1 MATEEVT
8 KAGNLSKIAC
18 HNCRKRKVKCD
29 RELPVCSICSYNN
42 QVCSYPDR
50 VLKPG
55 PKLGSKNARSKRRR
69 SSIDEDTLHG
79 ERNSHQPGSGTG
91 PECSP
96 MPGSPTTMNDNRE
109 MQSLS
114 FIIHPSHELTSPGG
128 PKHDSPSHTFANGGA
143 FILAACSAMHITS
156 DVFVVLVE
164 NYFKTFMSFRLFPK
178 TRFWSHLREIED
190 EESATA
196 LLAAIVAFAVKLWE
210 PNESEVTLN
219 TLVANLSTSSLINL
233 AIKSADKALAN
244 CGDDAPPLHLLQA
257 LVLIS
262 HWLLIQGVRGR
273 AWRYLGVCI
282 RVAYEINLHL
292 VDSGRPQDWVDE
304 DPVRWAQD
312 ETKRRAWWAIWE
324 MDVFAS
330 VIRRC
335 PTAISWLQ
343 NETVLPAED
352 EMWEQQRPQQSCVL
366 EITTLSR
373 CKALQLTG
381 NQSPWAWFIII
392 NSIMKDAQTI
402 SSPMGVDKAASMD
415 SLDARSAAQY
425 FAEMRTERIEETR
438 KRLTTYYNA
447 ARYFSMA
454 LPQSLKYRG
463 QYLSFERG
471 VPANGQG
478 GVKMLRELH
487 TGIYSIH
494 LMTQLAFLMTLK
506 YHLFRRAPPT
516 AAVGDGTFAQALDQN
531 DPEASRSQCRS
542 QKDVDEYF
550 EAASSILNITNRS
563 NDQLHRYINPFLV
576 NTIWLAAAVQL
587 LKRELFCTKQAE
599 KDLVTSNFEVLRMS
613 YDMFIEFW
621 RSNDTAKKNLAAL
634 QNQLKAFQ
642 AKTRS
647 EHNAGAA
654 NAPVKSNTT
663 LSQPGQPQANDFGSN
678 GVGAQMS
685 NTPGQQ
691 LHTPNSIGNGTTDMA
706 GQPQQTWPA
715 PDFGTADSMQQFDM
729 QNFDFDF
736 LDPFSLPNDFDFNA
750 GMDTYNNFGDV
761 FSGSVF

>member
-1 MATEEVT
+1 MATEAVI

-29 RELPVCSICSYNN
+29 RELPACSICSYNN

-69 SSIDEDTLHG
+69 SSVDDDTLQGDRHP
-79 ERNSHQPGSGTG
+79 HQPGSGTG

-96 MPGSPTTMNDNRE
+96 MPGSPATLNDNRE

-233 AIKSADKALAN
+233 AIKSADKALTN
-244 CGDDAPPLHLLQA
+244 CGDDPPPLHLLQA

-292 VDSGRPQDWVDE
+292 VDSGRPQDWIDE
-304 DPVRWAQD
+304 DP
-312 ETKRRAWWAIWE
+312 
-324 MDVFAS
+324 
-330 VIRRC
+330 
-335 PTAISWLQ
+335 
-343 NETVLPAED
+343 
-352 EMWEQQRPQQSCVL
+352 
-366 EITTLSR
+366 
-373 CKALQLTG
+373 
-381 NQSPWAWFIII
+381 SPWAWFIII

-478 GVKMLRELH
+478 GVKMLRDLH

-516 AAVGDGTFAQALDQN
+516 ATVGNGIFPQDPDSANQN

-647 EHNAGAA
+647 DHNASATHAA
-654 NAPVKSNTT
+654 TKPNNPT
-663 LSQPGQPQANDFGSN
+663 SQMAQPQLDGFGSN
-678 GVGAQMS
+678 GAGAQVS
-685 NTPGQQ
+685 STPGQQ
-691 LHTPNSIGNGTTDMA
+691 LHTPNSIGNGSTDIA
-706 GQPQQTWPA
+706 GQSQQNWPA
-715 PDFGTADSMQQFDM
+715 PDFSAADPMQQFDM